1 MVPEALSKRIHG
13 VVGLM
18 LIYGNT
24 PGDIVAMIWRRR
36 YRLISVFAVIV
47 VAVMLMGCTV
57 GNKKVSPPLQ
67 ALDKFFET
75 LGSGTNKTAEIKKN
89 STGVE

>member
-13 VVGLM
+13 VNGLM

-24 PGDIVAMIWRRR
+24 PRDIMAMIWRRR
-36 YRLISVFAVIV
+36 YKFLTVIAVIV
-47 VAVMLMGCTV
+47 IAVMLAGCSTAK
-57 GNKKVSPPLQ
+57 GKNIELK
-67 ALDKFFET
+67 ALDKFWDT
-75 LGSGTNKTAEIKKN
+75 LGSGKN

>member
-13 VVGLM
+13 VVGLDM

-24 PGDIVAMIWRRR
+24 PKEIRAMIWHRR
-36 YRLISVFAVIV
+36 YRFLSVFAVIV
-47 VAVMLMGCTV
+47 IAVMLTGCGTAE
-57 GNKKVSPPLQ
+57 KKFDLK
-67 ALDKFFET
+67 ALDQFWDT
-75 LGSGTNKTAEIKKN
+75 LGSGKN

>member
-13 VVGLM
+13 VIGLM

-24 PGDIVAMIWRRR
+24 PRDIMAMIWRRR
-36 YRLISVFAVIV
+36 YKFLTVIAVIV
-47 VAVMLMGCTV
+47 IAVMLAGCSTAK
-57 GNKKVSPPLQ
+57 GKNIELK
-67 ALDKFFET
+67 ALAKFWDT
-75 LGSGTNKTAEIKKN
+75 LGSGKN

>member
-13 VVGLM
+13 VIGLM

-24 PGDIVAMIWRRR
+24 PRDIMAMIWRRR
-36 YRLISVFAVIV
+36 YKFLTVIAVIV
-47 VAVMLMGCTV
+47 IAVMLAGCSTAKSK
-57 GNKKVSPPLQ
+57 NIELK
-67 ALDKFFET
+67 ALDKFWDT
-75 LGSGTNKTAEIKKN
+75 LGSGKN